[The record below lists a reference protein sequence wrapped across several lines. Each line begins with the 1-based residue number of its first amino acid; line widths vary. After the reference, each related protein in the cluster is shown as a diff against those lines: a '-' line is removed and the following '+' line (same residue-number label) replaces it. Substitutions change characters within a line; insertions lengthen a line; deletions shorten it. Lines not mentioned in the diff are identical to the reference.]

1 MKHSLVLLIWLSSMR
16 FLAQAPQTI
25 PYQAVLRNSDGSIMA
40 NTAATITLKIHD
52 ITATGMVVYQE
63 THATTTNAQGLVSL
77 NVGGGT
83 AVTNTFSGIQWGA
96 GSKFLHVLMDTG
108 SGLVDLGTQQMMS
121 VPYALYAEEV
131 NVRVSVTGDSL
142 FIGEQVSIVPG
153 VSAANPI
160 SMSNYGSALLPGN
173 TTCLNEYIAVTGCV
187 GQDSLLYH
195 NQYYSLV
202 EIGGQCWF
210 AENLAA
216 TQFNDGSNIPT
227 VSTGAAWGALSTPA
241 YCWYNNNPSL
251 INTYL
256 NGKLGALYNAYAV
269 ATNNLC
275 PVGWHVPSD
284 CEWMYLE
291 NTLGLSVSEQM
302 QQDWRGQNIALG
314 GQLKDIGW
322 TAPNLGAT
330 NSSGWSALPGG
341 NRMGTASASFS
352 GINNYGYWWTSTAY
366 NAVSNWTRDAA
377 YSLSSFDRSITQ
389 KRAGHSVR
397 CLKD

>member
-1 MKHSLVLLIWLSSMR
+1 MKQALILWFCGLSITI
-16 FLAQAPQTI
+16 FAQSPHNI
-25 PYQAVLRNSDGSIMA
+25 PYQAVVRNTDGSIIA
-40 NTAATITLKIHD
+40 NSSITITFKIHENNTSGTV
-52 ITATGMVVYQE
+52 IYEEVHT
-63 THATTTNAQGLVSL
+63 TTTNAQGLVSL
-77 NVGGGT
+77 NMGGG
-83 AVTNTFSGIQWGA
+83 AAINGTFSNIPWETGN
-96 GSKFLHVLMDTG
+96 KFLQVLMN
-108 SGLVDLGTQQMMS
+108 SGNGNVDLGTQQMLS
-121 VPYALYAEEV
+121 VPYALYAENV
-131 NVRVSVTGDSL
+131 NVRVSTSGDSL
-142 FIGEQVSIVPG
+142 FVGNQLTIVPG
-153 VSAANPI
+153 ISAANPV
-160 SMSNYGSALLPGN
+160 SLSDYGNNLLPGN
-173 TTCLNEYIAVTGCV
+173 TNCVNEWISVNGCL
-187 GQDSLLYH
+187 GQDSLLYQ
-195 NQYYSLV
+195 NQYYNLI

-216 TQFNDGSNIPT
+216 TQFNDGSSIPT
-227 VSTGAAWGALSTPA
+227 VSTGTAWGALSTPA

-251 INTYL
+251 INTIL

-275 PVGWHVPSD
+275 PLGWHVPSD

-291 NTLGLSVSEQM
+291 NTLGLSVSDQM
-302 QQDWRGQNIALG
+302 LQDWRGQSIALG
-314 GQLKDIGW
+314 GQLKDSGW

-389 KRAGHSVR
+389 KRAGYSVR

>member
-1 MKHSLVLLIWLSSMR
+1 MKALSISIFFFCSLLLC
-16 FLAQAPQTI
+16 AQTPSRI
-25 PYQAVLRNSDGSIMA
+25 PYQAVLRNADGSLIS
-40 NTAATITLKIHD
+40 NTSVTITFKIHQLV
-52 ITATGMVVYQE
+52 ATGDVVFEE
-63 THATTTNAQGLVSL
+63 THAALSNTQGLVSL
-77 NVGGGT
+77 QIGGGNV
-83 AVTNTFSGIQWGA
+83 VTGAFGNINWGD
-96 GSKFLHVLMDTG
+96 GSKFLQVLMNAGNGD
-108 SGLVDLGTQQMMS
+108 VDLGTQQMMS
-121 VPYALYAEEV
+121 VPYALYTAQTS
-131 NVRVSVTGDSL
+131 VRVSAIGDSL
-142 FIGEQVSIVPG
+142 YIGNQVSIVPG
-153 VSAANPI
+153 ISAANPV
-160 SMSNYGSALLPGN
+160 SLSNYGSALLSGN
-173 TTCLNEYIAVTGCV
+173 TTCLNEWISVNGCN
-187 GQDSLLYH
+187 GQDSLLYQ
-195 NQYYSLV
+195 NQYYDLI

-241 YCWYNNNPSL
+241 YCWYNNNASL
-251 INTYL
+251 ISSYL

-269 ATNNLC
+269 STNNLC
-275 PVGWHVPSD
+275 PIGWHVPSD

-291 NTLGLSVSEQM
+291 NALGLTVSEQM

-352 GINNYGYWWTSTAY
+352 GINNYGYWWTSNDY

-389 KRAGHSVR
+389 KRAGYSVR